1 MLKLDFIV
9 VPTYSTLTLGI
20 ADASIYPDDPPT
32 VTSPT
37 LEVTVPGYGVVSL
50 AFNVNDLAIL
60 NSSNLGITE
69 IGTYLPLPDG
79 IYTIKY
85 SVAPAYENFVQK
97 SIIRVDQ
104 LQEKFD
110 RAFLQLDMMEC
121 DMAIKKQAKVNL
133 DSIYYMIQGAIA
145 AANNCAEIQAN
156 KLYNQAFRMLDKF
169 IKNNCGCS
177 ETGLKITYY

>member
-9 VPTYSTLTLGI
+9 VPTYSTLTLGV
-20 ADASIYPDDPPT
+20 ADASVYPDDPPT
-32 VTSPT
+32 ETAPT
-37 LEVTVPGYGVVSL
+37 LEVSVPGYGVVSL
-50 AFNVNDLAIL
+50 TYNMNDLTIL
-60 NSSNLGITE
+60 SSSNLGISE
-69 IGTYLPLPDG
+69 VGVYQPLPDG
-79 IYTIKY
+79 MYHIKY
-85 SVAPAYENFVQK
+85 SVAPAYENFVEK
-97 SIIRVDQ
+97 SILRVDL

-121 DMAIKKQAKVNL
+121 DVAIKKQSKIAL

-177 ETGLKITYY
+177 DVATQITYY